1 MQFDERDESTIT
13 AVVSIAIRA
22 ADYESKLCEI
32 VRLMSPNAHTKPTE
46 REVADLIASARET
59 LAQNGIT
66 P

>member
-1 MQFDERDESTIT
+1 MLFDERDEPTIT
-13 AVVSIAIRA
+13 AVAAISIRA
-22 ADYESKLCEI
+22 TDYESKLCEI